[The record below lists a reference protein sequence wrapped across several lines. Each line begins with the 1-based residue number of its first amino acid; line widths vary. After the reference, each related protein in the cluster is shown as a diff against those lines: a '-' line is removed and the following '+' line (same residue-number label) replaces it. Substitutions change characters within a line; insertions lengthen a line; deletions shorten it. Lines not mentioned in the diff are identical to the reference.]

1 MNTSTLTID
10 QLLRAAQII
19 EQNVVTDPNKIFCN
33 FGSDYEERD
42 TITKMRAA
50 LCLNS
55 NIVGAPSSS
64 TGSSIRSSPTSMMS
78 SSPNSPNDM
87 KHRASSSQST
97 RQSRAAHNE
106 LEKNRRSQLRSFL
119 EKLKS
124 VLPADHDSTRDTTLS
139 LLTRARNY
147 LRAILEQKQQL
158 VDRRTQ
164 LLAEQLQ
171 LVELL
176 EKTRQEHAQN
186 LTQPKMVQQQ
196 QQQQQE
202 EERFSPPSYMEYSPS
217 AKPISSPGAPT
228 TITIDLYMEGLMPAI
243 PLLYPYTYLDEL
255 HTHTRHVIQTGNA
268 Y

>member
-147 LRAILEQKQQL
+147 LRVSFWFTVTFFLQQITCFQK
-158 VDRRTQ
+158 
-164 LLAEQLQ
+164 
-171 LVELL
+171 
-176 EKTRQEHAQN
+176 
-186 LTQPKMVQQQ
+186 
-196 QQQQQE
+196 
-202 EERFSPPSYMEYSPS
+202 
-217 AKPISSPGAPT
+217 SPGCVASLEVS
-228 TITIDLYMEGLMPAI
+228 IDKHLRVMPNSQWKRGRQ
-243 PLLYPYTYLDEL
+243 TSVDE
-255 HTHTRHVIQTGNA
+255 
-268 Y
+268 